1 MIKKFQ
7 RWFRL
12 PFRSL
17 RDHSVAASDVLMIK
31 KHYRWFILIPPPCGT
46 INFLFYHQVKIVM
59 NKNQSKQ
66 VTGCS
71 NLVVVLDLH
80 EIALASNSTL

>member
-1 MIKKFQ
+1 MVYYDSSTIKNY
-7 RWFRL
+7 L
-12 PFRSL
+12 PFTIRSI
-17 RDHSVAASDVLMIK
+17 A
-31 KHYRWFILIPPPCGT
+31 
-46 INFLFYHQVKIVM
+46 M

-80 EIALASNSTL
+80 EIALASNSTLKAHNFTPSKLKPLAIYSVFMERCDFFAP